1 MGKHIPQVLVHRIQI
16 CRQEFGI
23 EVVAVILPQKL
34 LKPFPALSPVD
45 RIAHAGGEQ
54 LHRVIPQLC
63 DLMGTVIQIDNITHI
78 VRRNRWIVGGSL
90 SDRATGRSIFFI

>member
-1 MGKHIPQVLVHRIQI
+1 MGQHIPKVLVHRIQI

-45 RIAHAGGEQ
+45 GIAHAGGQQ

-63 DLMGTVIQIDNITHI
+63 DLVSAVIQIDNIPHM
-78 VRRNRWIVGGSL
+78 VGRDCWIIRSPL
-90 SDRATGRSIFFI
+90 PDRATGRSIFLV